1 MTSCLYWA
9 SGRSREG
16 AGQVL
21 GMICPGY
28 LVHCHKVVVG
38 LPGLVAGDRG

>member
-1 MTSCLYWA
+1 MTGCLYCA
-9 SGRSREG
+9 SGRSREE

-28 LVHCHKVVVG
+28 LVHCHKVVGG